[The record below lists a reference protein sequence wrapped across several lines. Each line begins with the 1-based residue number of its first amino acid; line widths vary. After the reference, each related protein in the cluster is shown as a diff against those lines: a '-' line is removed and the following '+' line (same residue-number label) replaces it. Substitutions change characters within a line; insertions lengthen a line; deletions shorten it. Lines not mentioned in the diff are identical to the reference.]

1 MNNCPNKELKLNP
14 LTHTTNIRALK
25 KDHKQNYISI
35 IYPVF
40 SSFSGRVFRSWKVY
54 FELSEEVTM
63 ILKEQIMV
71 WLKFPVEAD
80 LKIYILSKYHDKD
93 LLPQNF

>member
-1 MNNCPNKELKLNP
+1 
-14 LTHTTNIRALK
+14 
-25 KDHKQNYISI
+25 
-35 IYPVF
+35 
-40 SSFSGRVFRSWKVY
+40 
-54 FELSEEVTM
+54 M

-93 LLPQNF
+93 LLPQNFWTIAKSVTKYLWLQSSWRSYEPKICP